1 MFAYICVCTTCA
13 SCLRRPAEGLGSP
26 GTEIVDIFEL
36 PFRCLKPSQGPL
48 GEHQAWSHLSNR
60 SIRLREEVLMVAPG
74 FLPSFL
80 RGLSSHLPP
89 RLIKGPG
96 LLAVLS
102 ALWLFLLLFFVTH
115 CLFCPQTP
123 EFFCPVIPH
132 NMSYRQVT
140 SESPSSANISHLS
153 CCFLQ
158 CHQVPTLSMEE
169 VQSRIS

>member
-1 MFAYICVCTTCA
+1 
-13 SCLRRPAEGLGSP
+13 
-26 GTEIVDIFEL
+26 
-36 PFRCLKPSQGPL
+36 
-48 GEHQAWSHLSNR
+48 
-60 SIRLREEVLMVAPG
+60 MVAPG

-153 CCFLQ
+153 CCFPQ